1 MKKPSAVAKKAK
13 AKELFTLSHKLLDA
27 AKQLSEH
34 HAAELRYNMQQ
45 AMDAAKTAAQK
56 DMKQLNAMQKKAA
69 DEASKRMSVY
79 QKKVKVILKDIGS
92 EAADGAEKHF
102 ERARDAISSWIKEA
116 DKKMPI
122 GGEKLAKVVREVSD
136 AGAKVFK
143 EGRKAV
149 NDAIELAEKNIQTVA
164 KKVSKATASKKARKP
179 AQKKLV
185 LRKST
190 AVKKKIAP
198 RKKSITTPS
207 KAPQS
212 PVSGNG
218 AAVVPNLTT
227 NLGS

>member
-1 MKKPSAVAKKAK
+1 
-13 AKELFTLSHKLLDA
+13 
-27 AKQLSEH
+27 
-34 HAAELRYNMQQ
+34 
-45 AMDAAKTAAQK
+45 
-56 DMKQLNAMQKKAA
+56 
-69 DEASKRMSVY
+69 
-79 QKKVKVILKDIGS
+79 VILKDIGS

-102 ERARDAISSWIKEA
+102 ERARDAISSWIKET

-164 KKVSKATASKKARKP
+164 KKVSKAAASKKARKP
-179 AQKKLV
+179 VQKKLV

-198 RKKSITTPS
+198 RKKPTTILS
-207 KAPQS
+207 QAPHSAVLGNVS
-212 PVSGNG
+212 P
-218 AAVVPNLTT
+218 AVPN
-227 NLGS
+227 